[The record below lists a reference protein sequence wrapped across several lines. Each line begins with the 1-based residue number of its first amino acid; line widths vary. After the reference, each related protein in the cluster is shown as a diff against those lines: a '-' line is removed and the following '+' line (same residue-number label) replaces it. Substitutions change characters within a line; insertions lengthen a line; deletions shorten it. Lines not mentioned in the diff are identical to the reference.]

1 MKRLVVKLCLLVTI
15 CMAAGCGIFKSGCQC
30 PKVSY
35 NAYPKR

>member
-1 MKRLVVKLCLLVTI
+1 MKRLIVNIFLFLTVCL
-15 CMAAGCGIFKSGCQC
+15 ASSCGIFKGGCKC

>member
-1 MKRLVVKLCLLVTI
+1 MKRLVVRLFLVLVIGTVSS
-15 CMAAGCGIFKSGCQC
+15 CGIFKGGCHC

>member
-1 MKRLVVKLCLLVTI
+1 MKRLVVKLFLLLV
-15 CMAAGCGIFKSGCQC
+15 MAAISSCSIFKGGCHC